1 MGVCVCVALVFA
13 STLTQNV
20 VLQIEVR
27 SDAGAV
33 ADAMVVASGTTHRTD
48 SMGRTAFDV
57 PPGPVQIV
65 VAKEGFEPETVSI
78 DIRAGEPRTISVALR
93 PQSAIEEHVTVAAT
107 RTDKRIE
114 DQPMRVEVLDAD
126 EIEEKVMMTPGDIVM
141 MLNEMGGLRVQATSP
156 SLGAASVR
164 IQGMRGRYTR
174 FLSDGLPLFG
184 EQAGSFGL
192 LQIPPA
198 DLAQVEVIK
207 GVASSLY
214 GSGAMGGVVNLV
226 SKRPRKE
233 VEREVIAN
241 RSTRGATD
249 GVLWY
254 STPVAANWGLTLLAG
269 GHGQQR
275 TDVDGD
281 GWADLAAYA
290 RGVVRPRLFWDN
302 HAGATFFATAGVTAE
317 NRGGGTMNGA
327 VVPDGLPYREELDTR
342 RVDGGAVWQ
351 TLVAQKFVVS
361 VRGSLA
367 HQTQDHSFGDVRER
381 DAHDTSFG
389 EATIR
394 RAIGAHTWVAG
405 LAIERDGYRPH
416 DAPQF
421 RYTFT
426 VPGAFGQDD
435 LRLTSWAALSV
446 SARVDAHSEFGSFV
460 SPRVSALLQ
469 RGGWSSRVS
478 IGRGF
483 FAPTALTEETEAA
496 GLSRLII
503 PVPLRAERSVS
514 SSVDVTRSAGPLTT
528 TVTLFRSRITDPVD
542 VDRTSRFVM
551 RNLPDAAINDGVE
564 LLATW
569 RQPPLSV
576 TANYAF
582 VDSDFALTPRHS
594 VSLVGMWERTESGRI
609 GLECYYTGAQRL
621 DANPYRTESRPYI
634 VFGALV
640 ERRVGRYR
648 LFLNGENLANV
659 RQARWDPLLRP
670 ARGVDG
676 RWTVDAWAP
685 LDGRN
690 INGGVRLRF

>member
-13 STLTQNV
+13 SALTQNV
-20 VLQIEVR
+20 RLHIEVR

-33 ADAMVVASGTTHRTD
+33 ADATVVANGTTRRTD
-48 SMGRTAFDV
+48 STGRTAFDV

-78 DIRAGEPRTISVALR
+78 DIRTGEPRAISIALR
-93 PQSAIEEHVTVAAT
+93 PQSRIEEHVTVAAT

-114 DQPMRVEVLDAD
+114 DQPMRVEILDAD

-198 DLAQVEVIK
+198 DLAQVEVVK

-214 GSGAMGGVVNLV
+214 GAGAMGGVVNLV

-233 VEREVIAN
+233 VEREALVN

-317 NRGGGTMNGA
+317 NRNGGTMNGA

-351 TLVAQKFVVS
+351 TLAAQKFVVS

-367 HQTQDHSFGDVRER
+367 HQTQDHTFGDVRER

-405 LAIERDGYRPH
+405 IAIERDGYRPR

-426 VPGAFGQDD
+426 VPGVFGQDD

-446 SARVDAHSEFGSFV
+446 GARVDAHSEFGSFV

-483 FAPTALTEETEAA
+483 FTPTPVTEETEAA

-542 VDRTSRFVM
+542 VDRTSAFVM
-551 RNLPDAAINDGVE
+551 RNLTDAAINDGVE

-569 RQPPLSV
+569 RQPPLSA

-594 VSLVGMWERTESGRI
+594 VSLVGTWARTESGRI
-609 GLECYYTGAQRL
+609 GLECYYTGVQRL
-621 DANPYRTESRPYI
+621 DANPYRNESRPYI

-648 LFLNGENLANV
+648 LFLNAENLANV
-659 RQARWDPLLRP
+659 RQAQRDPLLRP

-676 RWTVDAWAP
+676 RWTVDGWAP

-690 INGGVRLRF
+690 VNGGVRVRF

>member
-1 MGVCVCVALVFA
+1 M
-13 STLTQNV
+13 
-20 VLQIEVR
+20 
-27 SDAGAV
+27 
-33 ADAMVVASGTTHRTD
+33 
-48 SMGRTAFDV
+48 
-57 PPGPVQIV
+57 
-65 VAKEGFEPETVSI
+65 
-78 DIRAGEPRTISVALR
+78 
-93 PQSAIEEHVTVAAT
+93 
-107 RTDKRIE
+107 
-114 DQPMRVEVLDAD
+114 
-126 EIEEKVMMTPGDIVM
+126 
-141 MLNEMGGLRVQATSP
+141 
-156 SLGAASVR
+156 
-164 IQGMRGRYTR
+164 
-174 FLSDGLPLFG
+174 
-184 EQAGSFGL
+184 
-192 LQIPPA
+192 
-198 DLAQVEVIK
+198 
-207 GVASSLY
+207 
-214 GSGAMGGVVNLV
+214 
-226 SKRPRKE
+226 
-233 VEREVIAN
+233 N

-254 STPVAANWGLTLLAG
+254 STPVAASWGLTLLAG

-302 HAGATFFATAGVTAE
+302 HAGATFFATAGVMAE
-317 NRGGGTMNGA
+317 NRNGGTMNGA

-367 HQTQDHSFGDVRER
+367 HQTQDHTFGDVRER

-405 LAIERDGYRPH
+405 IAIERDGYRPR

-426 VPGAFGQDD
+426 VPGVFGQDD
-435 LRLTSWAALSV
+435 VRLTSWAALSV

-483 FAPTALTEETEAA
+483 FAPTPLTEETEAA

-503 PVPLRAERSVS
+503 PLPLRAERSVS

-542 VDRTSRFVM
+542 VDRTSAFVM

-569 RQPPLSV
+569 RQPPLSA

-594 VSLVGMWERTESGRI
+594 VSLVGTWERTESGRI

-621 DANPYRTESRPYI
+621 DANPYRNESPPYI

-648 LFLNGENLANV
+648 LFLNAENLANV
-659 RQARWDPLLRP
+659 RQAQWDPLLRP
-670 ARGVDG
+670 ARGIDG
-676 RWTVDAWAP
+676 RWTVDGWAP

-690 INGGVRLRF
+690 VNGGVRVRF

>member
-569 RQPPLSV
+569 RRPPLSV

>member
-1 MGVCVCVALVFA
+1 MGVGVCVAWVLATA
-13 STLTQNV
+13 LTQNV
-20 VLQIEVR
+20 ILQIEVR

-33 ADAMVVASGTTHRTD
+33 ADATVVANGTTHRTD
-48 SMGRTAFDV
+48 SMGRTAFDL
-57 PPGPVQIV
+57 PPGPVQVV
-65 VAKEGFEPETVSI
+65 VAKEGFEPEMVSI
-78 DIRAGEPRTISVALR
+78 DIRTGEPRAISVALR
-93 PQSAIEEHVTVAAT
+93 PQSVIEEHVTVAAT

-114 DQPMRVEVLDAD
+114 DQPMRVEILDAD

-192 LQIPPA
+192 LQIPPS

-214 GSGAMGGVVNLV
+214 GAGAMGGVVNLV
-226 SKRPRKE
+226 SKRPGKE
-233 VEREVIAN
+233 VEREAIVN

-254 STPVAANWGLTLLAG
+254 STPLAANWGLTLLAG
-269 GHGQQR
+269 GHLQQR
-275 TDVDGD
+275 TDVDAD
-281 GWADLAAYA
+281 GWADLAGYA
-290 RGVVRPRLFWDN
+290 RAVVRPRLFWDN

-327 VVPDGLPYREELDTR
+327 VVPDGLPYREQLDTR

-367 HQTQDHSFGDVRER
+367 HQTQDHTFGDVRER

-405 LAIERDGYRPH
+405 LAIERDDYHPR

-435 LRLTSWAALSV
+435 VRLTSWAALSV

-460 SPRVSALLQ
+460 SPRASALLQ

-503 PVPLRAERSVS
+503 PVRLRAERSVS
-514 SSVDVTRSAGPLTT
+514 SSVDVTRSAGPLTA
-528 TVTLFRSRITDPVD
+528 TVTLFRSRISDPVD
-542 VDRTSRFVM
+542 IDRTTRFVM

-569 RQPPLSV
+569 RQPPLSA
-576 TANYAF
+576 TASYAF

-594 VSLVGMWERTESGRI
+594 VSLVGMWERAERGRI
-609 GLECYYTGAQRL
+609 GLECYYTGVQRL
-621 DANPYRTESRPYI
+621 DANPYRNESRPYV

-648 LFLNGENLANV
+648 LFLNAENLANV
-659 RQARWDPLLRP
+659 RQARWDPLVRT

-690 INGGVRLRF
+690 INGGVRLKF